1 MAVSAVLVSGATLAT
16 LGAPVPGYLGVASS
30 GAGLAA
36 LVTAHPRTALAL
48 VAIGPI
54 IDAAFGNNP
63 TGLWSTGCF
72 VALLLTLRGFS
83 WIATSAVLAPAN
95 GVAAW
100 LSAGTLDLSVD
111 PSVSIAPFAVLVTA
125 AIGSASHSNARYAA
139 ALEQRAVDAELGR
152 QSAVDRSVAQERVRI
167 ARDLHDSVGHRI
179 AVVSMH
185 LGSAEVNLRGNP
197 ERTRSDLVRAR
208 AALRQ
213 VLDETQQ
220 ILTVLRVEQTSRE
233 SLQPTADHRA
243 VPRMIAEFREA
254 GVAVEARIDGLDRDL
269 PAVTSSAVYRIVQ
282 ESLTNARRHGRE
294 GVFLSITEVSGP
306 RLRIEV
312 ANLPGPGPD
321 GSLPSGGNGLVGMR
335 ERAESIGGTL
345 ESGEEGPLFWIRAEL
360 PVTGGEST

>member
-1 MAVSAVLVSGATLAT
+1 M
-16 LGAPVPGYLGVASS
+16 
-30 GAGLAA
+30 
-36 LVTAHPRTALAL
+36 
-48 VAIGPI
+48 
-54 IDAAFGNNP
+54 
-63 TGLWSTGCF
+63 
-72 VALLLTLRGFS
+72 
-83 WIATSAVLAPAN
+83 
-95 GVAAW
+95 
-100 LSAGTLDLSVD
+100 
-111 PSVSIAPFAVLVTA
+111 
-125 AIGSASHSNARYAA
+125 
-139 ALEQRAVDAELGR
+139 GR